1 MTGAKAARAVVAGT
15 YRQEGIFMLRQV
27 GSPYGPYPPTDSGT
41 VTGYS
46 VSPALPA
53 GLPVPIMEKSI
64 DDRFFKGEKG
74 ENGGK
79 GKATTTHGGIPSQHP
94 SAKMENLTWGTERGI
109 VPAEQKYFQ

>member
-1 MTGAKAARAVVAGT
+1 M
-15 YRQEGIFMLRQV
+15 
-27 GSPYGPYPPTDSGT
+27 
-41 VTGYS
+41 
-46 VSPALPA
+46 SPALPA

-94 SAKMENLTWGTERGI
+94 SAKMEDLTWGTARGI
-109 VPAEQKYFQ
+109 VRAEQKYFQ